1 MQCHICHR
9 EAVDRCYTCGELFCE
24 AHGGV
29 HCSRCET
36 GVMAGD
42 NRADRVS
49 PARQARKSRPAWWR
63 PQVAEDY
70 EPPACQDCRGIAP
83 YVCPNCGARY
93 CGEHAG
99 KNGLC
104 SQCQQALCGGNVF
117 LAIMILIL
125 GGLTLFGYLQL

>member
-1 MQCHICHR
+1 
-9 EAVDRCYTCGELFCE
+9 
-24 AHGGV
+24 
-29 HCSRCET
+29 
-36 GVMAGD
+36 MAGD

-70 EPPACQDCRGIAP
+70 EPSACQDCRGLAP
-83 YVCPNCGARY
+83 YVCPNCGGRY
-93 CGEHAG
+93 CREHAG

-104 SQCQQALCGGNVF
+104 AQCQQALRGGNVF
-117 LAIMILIL
+117 LVIMILIL